1 MIKFLKRVWNNLITD
16 YVDQHQ
22 IFIIDTDD
30 HAKYSLVDI
39 IAEMRLRIEKLE
51 HENIETSN
59 CLYEIQNQLDML
71 SSCQYNMLDNP
82 YIIDKD
88 VRDSN

>member
-30 HAKYSLVDI
+30 HTKYSLVDI
-39 IAEMRLRIEKLE
+39 IVEMRLRIEKLE

-59 CLYEIQNQLDML
+59 CLYEMQNQLDML